1 MDNAQVERQV
11 ERELQLVIFRLAT
24 EEFGLPITKVQE
36 IIRLVPI
43 TKLPQTPSFMEG
55 IINLRNRI
63 IPIIDLRKRF
73 GLAVTEHN
81 EDTRIIVVEVNGQTI
96 GVIVD
101 AVTEVVRLPETS
113 VEPPPQTF
121 VLDAKY
127 IESVGKLDG
136 RLLILLNIDNVLTS
150 QEEIVLKQM
159 SE

>member
-1 MDNAQVERQV
+1 MDNAQV

-36 IIRLVPI
+36 IIRMVSI
-43 TKLPQTPSFMEG
+43 TKLPQAPSFMEG
-55 IINLRNRI
+55 IINLRSRI

-81 EDTRIIVVEVNGQTI
+81 DDTRIIVVEVNGQTI
-96 GVIVD
+96 GVVVD
-101 AVTEVVRLPETS
+101 AVTEVVRLPEAN
-113 VEPPPQTF
+113 VEPPPPAF

-127 IESVGKLDG
+127 IEAVGKLDE
-136 RLLILLNIDNVLTS
+136 RLLILLNIDNILTS